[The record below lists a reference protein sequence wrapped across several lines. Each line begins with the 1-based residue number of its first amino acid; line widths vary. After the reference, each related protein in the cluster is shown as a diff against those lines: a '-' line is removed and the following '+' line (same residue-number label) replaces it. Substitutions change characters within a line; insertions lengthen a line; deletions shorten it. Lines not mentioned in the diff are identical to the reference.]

1 MWKRIA
7 TIAVLA
13 FSSGMVFSQSVV
25 SSGVS
30 SPIPVWFTDILLAV
44 VGSAIAWILTQIK
57 SSIAS
62 LNAELKSTNNN
73 LSRLDRRV
81 AFLEGRFFRFDS
93 SDDAHSGE
101 SGV

>member
-1 MWKRIA
+1 MWKRIVM
-7 TIAVLA
+7 TAVLA
-13 FSSGMVFSQSVV
+13 FSSGMVFSQSAV
-25 SSGVS
+25 SSGVP

-44 VGSAIAWILTQIK
+44 VGSAIVWILTQIK
-57 SSIAS
+57 SSIIS

-93 SDDAHSGE
+93 PDDMHSGE